1 MEINFFLLQD
11 KVKGCNNKNKLVI
24 EEKLASLGI
33 MLPSPPK
40 PLASYIPVVR
50 TGNLV
55 FVSGQIPISDGKVL
69 YCGKVTKDLS
79 VEEAQKGAR
88 LCVINAL
95 AHLKLELGNL
105 DKISK
110 IVRVSGFVNSPPE
123 FTDQPK
129 VINGASDLLYEI
141 FEKKGQH
148 TRIAVGVSSL
158 PLNSAVE
165 IDLIVEV
172 I

>member
-1 MEINFFLLQD
+1 MID
-11 KVKGCNNKNKLVI
+11 
-24 EEKLASLGI
+24 EKLDKLGI
-33 MLPSPPK
+33 TLPTPPK
-40 PLASYIPVVR
+40 PVASYIPVVK
-50 TGNLV
+50 TGNLI
-55 FVSGQIPISDGKVL
+55 FVSGQIPIIDGKVA

-79 VEEAQKGAR
+79 IEDAQRAAR

-95 AHLKLELGNL
+95 AQLKSELQNL

-110 IVRVSGFVNSPPE
+110 IVRLSGFVNSPPDFIE
-123 FTDQPK
+123 QPK
-129 VINGASDLLYEI
+129 VINGASDLLYDI

-165 IDLIVEV
+165 IDLIAEFNTD
-172 I
+172 

>member
-1 MEINFFLLQD
+1 MID
-11 KVKGCNNKNKLVI
+11 
-24 EEKLASLGI
+24 EKLDKLGI
-33 MLPSPPK
+33 TLPTPPK
-40 PLASYIPVVR
+40 PVASYIPVVK

-55 FVSGQIPISDGKVL
+55 FVSGQIPIIDGKVA

-79 VEEAQKGAR
+79 IEDAQRAAR

-95 AHLKLELGNL
+95 AQLKSELQNL

-110 IVRVSGFVNSPPE
+110 IVRLSGFVNSPPDFIE
-123 FTDQPK
+123 QPK
-129 VINGASDLLYEI
+129 VINGASDLLYDI

-165 IDLIVEV
+165 IDLIAEFNTD
-172 I
+172 